1 MKTSIDQ
8 MTRGAWKGPSICPSP
23 RAQQPVTRRLA
34 LVAMAVLLGVAPL
47 WGCRYPAPSRPG
59 VSRDRIDRIEGRSLG
74 EVARPRRRVLSRG
87 RR

>member
-1 MKTSIDQ
+1 
-8 MTRGAWKGPSICPSP
+8 
-23 RAQQPVTRRLA
+23 
-34 LVAMAVLLGVAPL
+34 MAVLLGVVPL